1 MTNHDALTRRSGESA
16 PATLRTLL
24 QEAEFELR
32 LRTEVDDAHLS
43 APLSW
48 AHSSDLP
55 DPTPWVGEGGL
66 LLTDGVQFIDR
77 TGADMADPY
86 VARLVARGVRVL
98 GFAIGIVHDGIPEAL
113 VAACAAQ
120 GLPLVEVSARTP
132 FMGIIRFVSDALAR
146 QQRERLER
154 SLTALRSIARA
165 ALRPDG
171 LAAILRE
178 LERNLDCWVA
188 LFDAAGTLVPVP
200 THHPAPLGHD
210 GELERVV
217 RATLARGRTAAL
229 RVGVP
234 GAGEV
239 TLQTLGR
246 ADRLRGVLAVGT
258 GVGLNRADSDLIESV
273 IALASIA
280 LEQSGALDTARR
292 RLRSGILELLASG
305 STDAAGRTVQ
315 HLWGALPAA
324 PVRVG
329 CIVVAESSRADP
341 LIAAFEAASD
351 EGAGRLF
358 FAERDGHVYVIVP
371 QNDREPVDAIL
382 RLHDARA
389 GFSAPTAWPDLP
401 VALVEARRA
410 AERTSA
416 ASPFLDLDGLAEA
429 GLLWHL
435 EQTGAAALAARLL
448 QPLDA
453 AEGGVDLRQTL
464 RVWLAHNG
472 TWDPAARALGI
483 HRHTLRSRI
492 EAAGRLLGRDFETFG
507 ARAEVWQAL
516 ELVRG

>member
-1 MTNHDALTRRSGESA
+1 MTNPDLLDRRTGESH

-24 QEAEFELR
+24 DEAEFDLR
-32 LRTEVDDAHLS
+32 LRTAVDDAHLD
-43 APLSW
+43 AALEW

-55 DPTPWVGEGGL
+55 DPTPWVGAGGL

-77 TGADMADPY
+77 TGADTADPY
-86 VARLVARGVRVL
+86 VGRLVGRGVRAL
-98 GFAIGIVHDGIPEAL
+98 GFAIGIVHDTIPDAL
-113 VAACAAQ
+113 VASCAAQ

-171 LAAILRE
+171 LAGILRE
-178 LERNLDCWVA
+178 LERNLDCGVA
-188 LFDAAGTLVPVP
+188 LFDASGALVPVP
-200 THHPAPLGHD
+200 TLHPAPLGGH

-234 GAGEV
+234 GVGEV

-258 GVGLNRADSDLIESV
+258 GVALNRSDSDLVESV

-305 STDAAGRTVQ
+305 STDAAGRTMH
-315 HLWGALPAA
+315 HLWGALPPA

-329 CIVVAESSRADP
+329 CVVLPESSRAEP
-341 LIAAFEAASD
+341 LIAAFEATSD
-351 EGAGRLF
+351 DGAGRLF
-358 FAERDGHVYVIVP
+358 FAERDGHVFVIVP
-371 QNDREPVDAIL
+371 QHDRERLDAIL
-382 RLHDARA
+382 RQHDARA
-389 GFSAPTAWPDLP
+389 GFSAPSAWADLP
-401 VALVEARRA
+401 TALVEARRA

-435 EQTGAAALAARLL
+435 EQTGAAALAVRLL

-453 AEGGVDLRQTL
+453 ERTVDLRETL
-464 RVWLAHNG
+464 RVWLSHNG
-472 TWDPAARALGI
+472 TWDPAARVLGI

-492 EAAGRLLGRDFETFG
+492 ETAGRLLGRDLETFG

-516 ELVRG
+516 ELSR

>member
-1 MTNHDALTRRSGESA
+1 MSTRRSGESA
-16 PATLRTLL
+16 PATLRSLL
-24 QEAEFELR
+24 HASEFDLR
-32 LRTEVDDAHLS
+32 RRTEIDDAHLD
-43 APLSW
+43 APLEW

-55 DPTPWVGEGGL
+55 DPTPWVGSGGL

-77 TGADMADPY
+77 TDADTADAY
-86 VARLVARGVRVL
+86 VARLVRRGVRAL
-98 GFAIGIVHDGIPEAL
+98 GFAISIVHDSIPDAL
-113 VAACAAQ
+113 VDACTAQ
-120 GLPLVEVSARTP
+120 GLPLIEVSARTP
-132 FMGIIRFVSDALAR
+132 FMGIIRFVSDALAS

-171 LAAILRE
+171 LAGILRE
-178 LERNLDCWVA
+178 LERNLDCGVA
-188 LFDAAGTLVPVP
+188 LFDASGTLVPVP
-200 THHPAPLGHD
+200 TLHPAPLGRH

-217 RATLARGRTAAL
+217 RATLARGRTAAI

-234 GAGEV
+234 DVGEV

-258 GVGLNRADSDLIESV
+258 GVALNRADSDLIESV

-280 LEQSGALDTARR
+280 LEQSSALDTARR
-292 RLRSGILELLASG
+292 RLRAGILELLASG

-329 CIVVAESSRADP
+329 CVVLADSSRADP
-341 LIAAFEAASD
+341 LIAAFEAMSD
-351 EGAGRLF
+351 EGAGKVF

-371 QNDREPVDAIL
+371 QGDRAQVDGIL
-382 RLHDARA
+382 RMHDARA
-389 GFSAPTAWPDLP
+389 GFSAPASWADLP
-401 VALVEARRA
+401 SALVEARRA
-410 AERTSA
+410 AERTTEA
-416 ASPFLDLDGLAEA
+416 TPFLDLDGLADA

-448 QPLDA
+448 QPLDV
-453 AEGGVDLRQTL
+453 ERGVDLRETL
-464 RVWLAHNG
+464 RVWLSHNG
-472 TWDPAARALGI
+472 TWDPAARVLGI

-492 EAAGRLLGRDFETFG
+492 ETAGRLLGRDFETFG

-516 ELVRG
+516 ELVRA